1 MSYPSPAFPV
11 EVALDAGKPP
21 VLRAEATGDAPS
33 WAAEHRDALRGVV
46 AEHGSVLVRGLG
58 LRDAAEV
65 GAVSRR
71 LATGLMSE
79 REAFASRRSY
89 DDGVYSATKWPPN
102 QPMCMH
108 HELSYTLE
116 FPGLL
121 LFACLSA
128 PSAGGA
134 TAVADSPTVLDALP
148 TELVARFEREG
159 WLLTRNY
166 NDEIGASF
174 AEAFGTEDRGAVER
188 YCRANGIEFEWQPD
202 GGLRTRQR
210 RSAVV
215 RHPVTGQ
222 RCWFNQIPFLNEWTI
237 ASEIREYLVDVYGA
251 EGLPFNTSF
260 GNGDPIGEDVVEL
273 LNQVY
278 EANTAREPWQ
288 AGDLLLVD
296 NVRTAHAR
304 EAFEGPREVLVA
316 MADAVRLADCSPT
329 VEVTAG

>member
-1 MSYPSPAFPV
+1 MTSPSPAFPV
-11 EVALDAGKPP
+11 EVDLAAGRPP
-21 VLRAEATGDAPS
+21 VLRAEAGGDAPS
-33 WAAEHRDALRGVV
+33 WAAEHRDGLRAVV
-46 AEHGSVLVRGLG
+46 AEHGSVLVRGLE
-58 LRDAAEV
+58 LRDPAEI
-65 GAVSRR
+65 GAVFRR
-71 LATGLMSE
+71 LASGLLTE
-79 REAFASRRSY
+79 REAFASRRTY
-89 DDGVYSATKWPPN
+89 ADGVYSATKWPPN

-121 LFACLSA
+121 LFACLS
-128 PSAGGA
+128 PPTAGGA

-148 TELVARFEREG
+148 TELVERFEREG
-159 WLLTRNY
+159 WLLTRSY

-188 YCRANGIEFEWQPD
+188 YCRANAIQFEWQPD

-237 ASEIREYLVDVYGA
+237 APEVREYLVDVYGA
-251 EGLPFNTSF
+251 DGLPFNTRF

-278 EANTAREPWQ
+278 EDNTAREPWQ

-296 NVRTAHAR
+296 NVRTAHSR
-304 EAFEGPREVLVA
+304 EPFEGPREVLVA

-329 VEVTAG
+329 VEVTA